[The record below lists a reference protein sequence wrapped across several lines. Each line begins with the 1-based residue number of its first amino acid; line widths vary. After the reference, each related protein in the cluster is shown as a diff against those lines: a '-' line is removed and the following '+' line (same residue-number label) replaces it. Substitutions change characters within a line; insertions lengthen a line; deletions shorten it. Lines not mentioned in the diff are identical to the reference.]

1 MDLRYYMTLALRQAA
16 LAAAAGEVP
25 VGAVLVV
32 PAADAP
38 RLFFAANATEAQNS
52 SLAHAEL
59 LALHQATQT
68 CRRRYF
74 EDATLF
80 VTMEP
85 CPACAGA
92 VVLARVGRVVYG
104 CPDSRWGACGSIFN
118 VPEHPASGFRPQLI
132 GGVMEEECRSLLQS
146 FFRDLRTDGKKEP
159 LL

>member
-1 MDLRYYMTLALRQAA
+1 MDLRYYMSLALEQAA
-16 LAAAAGEVP
+16 SAAAAGEVP
-25 VGAVLVV
+25 VGAALLV
-32 PAADAP
+32 PTAGEP
-38 RLFFAANATEAQNS
+38 RLFCAANATEAQNS

-59 LALHQATQT
+59 LVLHQAAQA

-74 EDATLF
+74 ENATLF

-92 VVLARVGRVVYG
+92 IVLARVGRVVYG

-146 FFRDLRTDGKKEP
+146 FFRDIRRNNTKEP
-159 LL
+159 